1 MKDYSHLF
9 SKTGNSDINNF
20 EPFKRFG
27 TFFDL
32 LIDLLNENIIIN
44 DVKQEQK
51 EMIDKI
57 EDFIL
62 LKEKSIMKKKTRSII
77 KKATTKTQRKEILR
91 AQKSVKNTLNL
102 LDKREV
108 IIYEILN
115 RYIYPGDV
123 ERDINHHL
131 KLV

>member
-1 MKDYSHLF
+1 
-9 SKTGNSDINNF
+9 
-20 EPFKRFG
+20 
-27 TFFDL
+27 
-32 LIDLLNENIIIN
+32 
-44 DVKQEQK
+44 
-51 EMIDKI
+51 MIDKI

-91 AQKSVKNTLNL
+91 AQKSVLKNALNL

-108 IIYEILN
+108 VIYEILN